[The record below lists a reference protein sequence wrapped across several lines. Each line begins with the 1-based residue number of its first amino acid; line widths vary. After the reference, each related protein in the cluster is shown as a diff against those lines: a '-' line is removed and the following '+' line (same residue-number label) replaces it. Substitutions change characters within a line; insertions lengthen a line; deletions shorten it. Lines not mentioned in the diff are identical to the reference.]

1 LLYKFFKLYYIE
13 QEKKW
18 INIVE
23 KVHKK
28 IKYYRDLCKILI
40 STESGPT
47 NELKILENLNDV
59 LFCNDTTLKNLD
71 NHKEIIKELINIIN
85 QKREEIIL
93 VKNEVEIIEK
103 EFKFWIHDF
112 ENIKSNTKLR
122 EDVLKINMENLRKNL
137 DEELKHKR

>member
-1 LLYKFFKLYYIE
+1 LLYKFFKIYFIE

-28 IKYYRDLCKILI
+28 IKYYKDLCKILI
-40 STESGPT
+40 SKESGPT
-47 NELKILENLNDV
+47 NNLKILETLNDV
-59 LFCNDTTLKNLD
+59 LFCNETSKENLD
-71 NHKEIIKELINIIN
+71 NHKKIIKELINILN
-85 QKREEIIL
+85 QKREEILL

-112 ENIKSNTKLR
+112 DNIKSNQKLR
-122 EDVLKINMENLRKNL
+122 EEISKINMENLRRNL